1 MDERI
6 DISYL
11 RLSKEDGDSEDGSM
25 EESCSIQSQ
34 RICVKR
40 YLCEHGF
47 QEESFFEI
55 VDDGYSGTNM
65 NRPGMNRLIELVKS
79 GKVRT
84 IIVRD
89 LSRFARNYLEAGHY
103 LEFVFPLYNVRFIS
117 INDQFDSMELGE
129 ATGGLELAIRNL
141 VNQMYS
147 HDISKKIKSA
157 VDLKKLSGEF
167 IYGTAPFGY
176 KKGDMRNT
184 IVVDE
189 PAAKVVR
196 QIFAWAA
203 DGITVTNIARKLNGA
218 SIPTPSVY
226 LADVRGKYKTRSSWS
241 YESVRNILTN
251 RIYTGDTVPFKS
263 HVVRVGSNHVRQ
275 VPVEMQQVIPNTHEA
290 IISRETYYQALSTI
304 KSVKKGRGTK
314 SDNPFTSLLICGCCG
329 NRLSKGKEANKNW
342 RCSMHRYEPKTQCKD
357 VAIDNDHL
365 EQIVLRAITTQC
377 RLLDAKIQSIKK
389 ESHVAK
395 NSDQIL
401 RNECQTLQKQ
411 IDRIEADKMALY
423 EKYVCG
429 DIGKEIY
436 TSEKSRLSEQ
446 EDKLKARYVM
456 AEQRIALI
464 REKIQVSKERI
475 IGIEK
480 VAPYQGVERL
490 TPELTRELIKRI
502 VVHPDKK
509 IRIEWNFSDEH
520 GQSAAE
526 GGGSWWESGCDCPDS
541 RAGGR

>member
-1 MDERI
+1 M
-6 DISYL
+6 
-11 RLSKEDGDSEDGSM
+11 
-25 EESCSIQSQ
+25 
-34 RICVKR
+34 
-40 YLCEHGF
+40 
-47 QEESFFEI
+47 
-55 VDDGYSGTNM
+55 
-65 NRPGMNRLIELVKS
+65 
-79 GKVRT
+79 
-84 IIVRD
+84 
-89 LSRFARNYLEAGHY
+89 
-103 LEFVFPLYNVRFIS
+103 
-117 INDQFDSMELGE
+117 
-129 ATGGLELAIRNL
+129 
-141 VNQMYS
+141 
-147 HDISKKIKSA
+147 
-157 VDLKKLSGEF
+157 
-167 IYGTAPFGY
+167 
-176 KKGDMRNT
+176 
-184 IVVDE
+184 
-189 PAAKVVR
+189 
-196 QIFAWAA
+196 
-203 DGITVTNIARKLNGA
+203 TNIARKLNGA

-357 VAIDNDHL
+357 VVIDNDQL

-401 RNECQTLQKQ
+401 RNECQTLRKQ

-423 EKYVCG
+423 EKYVCA
-429 DIGKEIY
+429 DISKEIY

-446 EDKLKARYVM
+446 DEKLKARYVM
-456 AEQRIALI
+456 TEQRIALI
-464 REKIQVSKERI
+464 RDKIQVSTERI

-480 VAPYQGVERL
+480 VAPYQGLEKL
-490 TPELTRELIKRI
+490 TPELTKELIKRI
-502 VVHPDKK
+502 VVHPDKN
-509 IRIEWNFSDEH
+509 IRIEWNFSDEL
-520 GQSAAE
+520 
-526 GGGSWWESGCDCPDS
+526 SGLIEFPEI
-541 RAGGR
+541 RLGKKAI